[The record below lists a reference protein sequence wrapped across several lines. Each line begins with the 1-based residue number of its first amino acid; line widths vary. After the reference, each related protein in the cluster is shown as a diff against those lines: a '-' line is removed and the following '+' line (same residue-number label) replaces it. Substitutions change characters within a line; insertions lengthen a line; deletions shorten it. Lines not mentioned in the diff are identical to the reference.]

1 MFDIG
6 QKTSRRVGFGLDRYT
21 SISASADGR
30 RLAAAIAN
38 PIANLWT
45 VPISDSIAEE
55 GDVKP
60 YSVPNARSLSPRL
73 AGNKLFY
80 LSSQGGGDGLWRLEN
95 GQAEEI
101 WKGTQGPL
109 FEPAAIS
116 ADGRRIAVAVRKDGR
131 QTLRVG
137 AGDGSGMRPLG
148 ETIDVR
154 GAADWS
160 PDGKWIAIA
169 GIDGNGPGLFK
180 IPVDGGAPV
189 RLVAGGAVNPVW
201 SPDGTIIA
209 YQGPNVSGGEP
220 LKAVG
225 ADGAAIDLP
234 SIRLSPN
241 GERLRFMP
249 HGKSLV
255 YGQGAF
261 LSQDFWLLDLTTKK
275 TRQLTKFTNPAVMR
289 TFDITPDGKQIVFDR
304 LRNNSDIV
312 LIELAKAK

>member
-1 MFDIG
+1 MFDID
-6 QKTSRRVGFGLDRYT
+6 QRLSRRIGSGLERYT

-55 GDVKP
+55 RDVEP
-60 YSVPNARSLSPRL
+60 YSVPNVRALAPRF

-101 WKGTQGPL
+101 WKGVQGPL
-109 FEPAAIS
+109 FQPAAIS

-137 AGDGSGMRPLG
+137 AGDGSGMRPLA

-160 PDGKWIAIA
+160 PDGKWIVTS
-169 GIDGNGPGLFK
+169 GIDSKGPGLFK
-180 IPVDGGAPV
+180 IPADGGAPV
-189 RLVAGGAVNPVW
+189 RLVADAAVNPVW

-209 YQGPNVSGGEP
+209 YQGPNVGGGEP

-234 SIRLSPN
+234 PIRISTLGGS
-241 GERLRFMP
+241 RFMP
-249 HGKSLV
+249 DGKSLV
-255 YGQGAF
+255 YGQGVS

-275 TRQLTKFTNPAVMR
+275 TRQLTRFSYPAGMR

-304 LRNNSDIV
+304 LRDNSDIV
-312 LIELAKAK
+312 LIELPKAK